1 MELADILRMLL
12 SFLLKFAE
20 LIVSFVVAALG
31 LFLDF
36 FRALVGSVQ

>member
-1 MELADILRMLL
+1 MELVDILKMIL
-12 SFLLKFAE
+12 SFLLRFAE
-20 LIVSFVVAALG
+20 LIVSFVIGALG